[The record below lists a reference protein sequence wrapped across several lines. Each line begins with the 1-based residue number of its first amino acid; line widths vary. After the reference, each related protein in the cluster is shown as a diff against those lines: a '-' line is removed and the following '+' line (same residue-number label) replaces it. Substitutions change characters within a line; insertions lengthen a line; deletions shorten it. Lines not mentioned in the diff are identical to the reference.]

1 MIDLRSDL
9 QPADAFGAGSTRTEF
24 GTYLP
29 ALLVIGAFCLVA
41 SLLVVIL
48 SMPGKPTGVAAT
60 A

>member
-1 MIDLRSDL
+1 M

-29 ALLVIGAFCLVA
+29 ALLVAGAFCLVA
-41 SLLVVIL
+41 SLLVVTL
-48 SMPGKPTGVAAT
+48 SNPGKPNLVPAT

>member
-24 GTYLP
+24 GTNLP
-29 ALLVIGAFCLVA
+29 ALLVAAAFCLVA
-41 SLLVVIL
+41 SLLVVTL
-48 SMPGKPTGVAAT
+48 SKPGKPKVVPAT

>member
-1 MIDLRSDL
+1 MIDLRSDIC
-9 QPADAFGAGSTRTEF
+9 SRTRTEF

-29 ALLVIGAFCLVA
+29 ALLVTGAFCLVA